1 MTISDFVVSEP
12 LETLLSCSCVCL
24 QGSVVPSIV
33 IGSPFQEDLPLAEV
47 SPLLLLSRFSHIQLC
62 ATP

>member
-1 MTISDFVVSEP
+1 MTVSDFVVSEP
-12 LETLLSCSCVCL
+12 LETVLSCSCVCL

-33 IGSPFQEDLPLAEV
+33 IGSPFREGLPLAE
-47 SPLLLLSRFSHIQLC
+47 LLLLSRFSRVRLC